1 MRALGFALQD
11 LVLLCE
17 TISAAPGRMQRFGG
31 VAQPLA
37 VVDFAHTPDALEKT
51 LRALAPIARQRGG
64 RLISVFGCGGDRDP
78 GKRPQMG
85 ALAAALSDKVWVT
98 SDNPRS
104 EEPASI
110 VEQITQGAIAAQS
123 AAEIAVQVERRLA
136 IVQAINDATEQDVV
150 LVAGKGHEAYQEIK
164 GIKHPYSDL
173 TEVELA
179 LTQWTRPA

>member
-1 MRALGFALQD
+1 
-11 LVLLCE
+11 
-17 TISAAPGRMQRFGG
+17 MQRFGG

-104 EEPASI
+104 ELPASI
-110 VEQITQGAIAAQS
+110 IQAVMAGAGK
-123 AAEIAVQVERRLA
+123 
-136 IVQAINDATEQDVV
+136 QAISVENRADAIKQAIKTAKKDDVV
-150 LVAGKGHEAYQEIK
+150 VIAGKGHEDYQEVAGVK
-164 GIKHPYSDL
+164 YPFSDMQVAQ
-173 TEVELA
+173 EA
-179 LTQWTRPA
+179 LQEMAA